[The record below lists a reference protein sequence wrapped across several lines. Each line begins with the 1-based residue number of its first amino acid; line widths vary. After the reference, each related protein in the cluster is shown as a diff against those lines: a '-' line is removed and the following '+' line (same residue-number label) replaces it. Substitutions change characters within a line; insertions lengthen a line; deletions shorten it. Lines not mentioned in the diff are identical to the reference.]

1 MGDTDF
7 PAVMANGGSWENAH
21 GLASQWKRRS
31 SGSSSTFSSG
41 LGVLTCISK
50 LKQAE
55 NGIIAS
61 HDLYGGTKRFL
72 NNVYNNYVIYVD
84 FNDLNMNEL
93 IDFLEQPIKKS
104 FPL

>member
-41 LGVLTCISK
+41 S
-50 LKQAE
+50 
-55 NGIIAS
+55 GIPTSGEHVEYESGEGSIE
-61 HDLYGGTKRFL
+61 DPWYTERREVF
-72 NNVYNNYVIYVD
+72 
-84 FNDLNMNEL
+84 
-93 IDFLEQPIKKS
+93 
-104 FPL
+104 